1 MSISRDHYEALESA
15 PEASPLGWRLS
26 MGLCNLLVAATILG
40 FALFAL
46 YEAKL
51 LELF

>member
-1 MSISRDHYEALESA
+1 MSISRDEYQAIESA
-15 PEASPLGWRLS
+15 PETSPLGWRLS
-26 MGLCNLLVAATILG
+26 MSLCNLLVAATILG

-51 LELF
+51 LDLF